1 MLEKEIRRYK
11 LMDAHRKLV
20 REGKLLEAREILKL
34 LRKGNIKLYLGDV
47 DFAVECL
54 CEELGCRIYYDRRG
68 YYSVV
73 HI

>member
-1 MLEKEIRRYK
+1 MLEKKIRRYK

-20 REGKLLEAREILKL
+20 KAGKLLEAREVLRL
-34 LRKGNIKLYLGDV
+34 LRKGSIKLSLSDV

-54 CEELGCRIYYDRRG
+54 CEELGCRVFYGSRG
-68 YYSVV
+68 YYSRV